1 MSAREPVAGRGPGV
15 SVFAGQ
21 YICALAGLRMA
32 PGTNGPIFEQDVWDF
47 RDVEGLPRS
56 MPNDR
61 KVFGFRK
68 IRNPLWR
75 SVAKEYVVAMMAPE
89 HAAVRQ
95 LAHAYR
101 IPRTLATCASRLE
114 YLHGWFNW
122 LTDRGIN
129 SLAAVD
135 QRTCDAFFQHRM
147 VLSIKEG
154 KEGEKTERHE
164 SAELVEEEVA
174 ASSGYRLLSVLVPQE
189 VANYSEL
196 FTHDRCQV
204 GFRPWGGASALSVIG
219 SPKRQGNKTQP
230 VRDELLQPLL
240 HDCLFLI
247 QTLAPKALALRD
259 KIEQEF
265 VPDRKDGS
273 KRGVRSV
280 ARTRQAALE
289 QVIRCHIAK
298 GQPFDEVDRLAQ
310 VGRKGWDWGETHPL
324 VRVSLI
330 AILREAGIHATA
342 ARTVRSSAKGG
353 ILSPGGLMEP
363 LKPLL
368 EEAVRAVGTAPP
380 WGREAPVIPRAD
392 GRGNVPWTLP
402 IHRRGLDVVL
412 DRIRTACLIVIALVS
427 GMRRCELIELPRN
440 CQLPREGTSGRIRY
454 RLKSKLIKGQGYDRT
469 VWDEW
474 VVAEEAFHAA
484 GIARDI
490 AGEDAS
496 HLFSASLDF
505 DECLKRLRRFTNGP
519 EGARLGLTPIPDD
532 PLNLRMLRRTLAVE
546 IAHRPGG
553 LLAAKI
559 QLKHLSVATTEGY
572 ANRPGGAQAKFLA
585 EIGEEEQKRN
595 LTLTLQAFRDYQN
608 GKRPAGPGA
617 RELLTFFRSV
627 EDELGELPITIP
639 VIKHSDQEVIT
650 LLGRRA
656 GALHLGI
663 ANYCWF
669 LDPDKALCLKLAKTK
684 DRSRPLAGMCD
695 SARCPQA
702 THHPCHRPVW
712 AASAAN
718 SRIFI
723 GKISRGQKTE
733 RTRLQ
738 AEADRAEAIV
748 AGIDAAQTAE
758 HGGDHG
764 PDH

>member
-1 MSAREPVAGRGPGV
+1 MSTLESAAGGGTGASP
-15 SVFAGQ
+15 FAGQ
-21 YICALAGLRMA
+21 YICAVAGLRMT
-32 PGTNGPIFEQDVWDF
+32 PGATGPVFEQDVWDF
-47 RDVEGLPRS
+47 KDGEGFPRS
-56 MPNDR
+56 MPGDR
-61 KVFGFRK
+61 KIFDFRK
-68 IRNPLWR
+68 IHNPIWQ

-89 HAAVRQ
+89 HEAVRH

-101 IPRTLATCASRLE
+101 IPRMVWTCASRLE
-114 YLHGWFNW
+114 YLQGWFNW
-122 LTDRGIN
+122 LTEQGVT

-135 QRTCDAFFQHRM
+135 QRTCEAFLRCRTFLE
-147 VLSIKEG
+147 VKKSKE
-154 KEGEKTERHE
+154 EGEPGQHE
-164 SAELVEEEVA
+164 TVETDEEEVE
-174 ASSGYRLLSVLVPQE
+174 ASSGYRLLSVLIPQE

-196 FTHDRCQV
+196 FTHDRCRA
-204 GFRPWGGASALSVIG
+204 GFRPWGGASAYSVIG

-230 VRDELLQPLL
+230 AREELLQPLL

-247 QTLAPKALALRD
+247 QVLAPEALALRD
-259 KIEQEF
+259 KIEREF

-280 ARTRQAALE
+280 ARERQAALE
-289 QVIRCHIAK
+289 QVLRRHIAEDR
-298 GQPFDEVDRLAQ
+298 PFIEVERRAQ
-310 VGRKGWDWGETHPL
+310 GARKRWGWDETHPL
-324 VRVSLI
+324 GRVSII

-353 ILSPGGLMEP
+353 ILSPGGLLEP

-368 EEAVRAVGTAPP
+368 EEAIHLVGTTPP
-380 WGREAPVIPRAD
+380 WGRNAPLVPRAD
-392 GRGNVPWTLP
+392 GRGDVPWTLP

-427 GMRRCELIELPRN
+427 GMRRCELIELPRD
-440 CQLPREGTSGRIRY
+440 CQLPHEGTSGRIRY

-484 GIARDI
+484 GIAHYI
-490 AGEDAS
+490 AGEEAS
-496 HLFSASLDF
+496 HLFSATLDF

-532 PLNLRMLRRTLAVE
+532 LLNLRMLRRTLAVE

-608 GKRPAGPGA
+608 GRWPAGPGA

-627 EDELGELPITIP
+627 EDELGELQVATP

-656 GALHLGI
+656 GALHLGV

-718 SRIFI
+718 SRVFI
-723 GKISRGQKTE
+723 GKIGRGQKTE
-733 RTRLQ
+733 RARLQ
-738 AEADRAEAIV
+738 VEADRAEAIV
-748 AGIDAAQTAE
+748 AGIDAAQTAD
-758 HGGDHG
+758 HGGRRG